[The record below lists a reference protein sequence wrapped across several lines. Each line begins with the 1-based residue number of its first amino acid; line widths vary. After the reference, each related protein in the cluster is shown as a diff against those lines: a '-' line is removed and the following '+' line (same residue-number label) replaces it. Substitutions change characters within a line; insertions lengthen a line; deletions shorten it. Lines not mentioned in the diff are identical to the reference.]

1 MIMMMMMHLLFV
13 ISVLGTDT
21 RPREHQK
28 LNKKKNNNCL
38 RVARKFAIAELN
50 EIVEQDFWELGGRGG
65 GEIRCLSTLKFIVHW
80 LHRREGLYTGRV
92 IPFRKKKNSTKL
104 EWTETI
110 GKFTARREPAISLV

>member
-65 GEIRCLSTLKFIVHW
+65 GESPNTL
-80 LHRREGLYTGRV
+80 
-92 IPFRKKKNSTKL
+92 
-104 EWTETI
+104 
-110 GKFTARREPAISLV
+110 